1 MTALPRLPMPARLA
15 GVLAT
20 AALALPCLAQTVDLT
35 GTAGGKALLV
45 INGAAPRFLA
55 PGQSHDG
62 VRVVS
67 VENDRA
73 VVEMQGER
81 RTLRL
86 GEGPM
91 AVPARN
97 EQPNIVLMADLGGHF
112 TASGQINGRP
122 VRFLVDTGATLLA
135 MSETEAQ
142 RIGVPYKQ
150 GTPVRI
156 KTANGDIVGHHVQ
169 LNTVSVGP
177 HTSHG
182 VAAVVLPAS
191 MPFVLLGNSFLSRF
205 DMRRESDR
213 MILNPR
219 Y

>member
-1 MTALPRLPMPARLA
+1 MTALPRSPLPARLA
-15 GVLAT
+15 GVLA
-20 AALALPCLAQTVDLT
+20 AALALPCAAQTVDLT
-35 GTAGGKALLV
+35 GTAGDRALLV
-45 INGAAPRFLA
+45 INGGAPRFLA
-55 PGQSHDG
+55 PGQSRDG
-62 VRVVS
+62 VRVVG
-67 VENDRA
+67 VEGDRA
-73 VVEMQGER
+73 IVEVQGER

-86 GEGPM
+86 GDGPM
-91 AVPARN
+91 AAAPARA
-97 EQPNIVLMADLGGHF
+97 ERPDIVLMADMGGHF
-112 TASGQINGRP
+112 TASGLINGRQ

-142 RIGVPYKQ
+142 RIGLPYKQ
-150 GTPVRI
+150 SNPVRI
-156 KTANGDIVGHHVQ
+156 KTANGDIVGHQVR
-169 LNTVSVGP
+169 LNSVSVGP

-205 DMRRESDR
+205 DMRRENDR